1 MFQKFNRVLIL
12 LLLVTIIFVMGCED
26 HEQKEIEIDVV
37 STNTERRCE
46 PGETDITKFAI
57 IEYSAKNMSTKT
69 INGWKVFFNVHLEYG
84 PQLTAYESIYCVL
97 EPNAVSKTRAVE
109 CMIPDY
115 YENAYQATVR
125 HVETW

>member
-1 MFQKFNRVLIL
+1 MLQRFNIVLIL
-12 LLLVTIIFVMGCED
+12 LLFLIFIFIMGCED
-26 HEQKEIEIDVV
+26 HEQKEIEINVE
-37 STNTERRCE
+37 STNTERRSE
-46 PGETDITKFAI
+46 PGEADITKFAI

-69 INGWKVFFNVHLEYG
+69 INGWKVFFNVHLERG
-84 PQLTAYESIYCVL
+84 PQLTAYESIYYIL

-125 HVETW
+125 HIETW